1 MFGLQLVLI
10 MLMLILITLF
20 LLLKNQNYMFLMSLY
35 RQEKI
40 KNYQNVLV
48 IDLKDKFIGMNIKQE
63 VRIKIQHMSRDILS
77 NLLKLIDY
85 LFQLFQIKMILKE
98 LKLEHIIY
106 Q

>member
-1 MFGLQLVLI
+1 
-10 MLMLILITLF
+10 
-20 LLLKNQNYMFLMSLY
+20 MFLMSLY

>member
-1 MFGLQLVLI
+1 
-10 MLMLILITLF
+10 MLILITLF

>member
-1 MFGLQLVLI
+1 
-10 MLMLILITLF
+10 
-20 LLLKNQNYMFLMSLY
+20 
-35 RQEKI
+35 
-40 KNYQNVLV
+40 
-48 IDLKDKFIGMNIKQE
+48 
-63 VRIKIQHMSRDILS
+63 MSRDILS